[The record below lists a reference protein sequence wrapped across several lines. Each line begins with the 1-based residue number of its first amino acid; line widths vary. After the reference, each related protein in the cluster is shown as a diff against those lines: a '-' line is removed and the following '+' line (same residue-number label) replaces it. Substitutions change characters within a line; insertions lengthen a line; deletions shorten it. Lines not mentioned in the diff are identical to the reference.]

1 MRLGQMVI
9 DVSPLRTSRDFRFV
23 FAARVVSLL
32 GIGFTTVALPVQV
45 YDLTGS
51 SLQVALVNLVLGAAM
66 LVGTLV
72 GGVLSDRFDRR
83 SLILLGRGVAAVGF
97 AALTANALLP
107 SPQLWFVAVCAV
119 VNGLA
124 NGVSGTALMAATPA
138 LVGRDQLA
146 ASAALVAA
154 TTQLGAVVGPA
165 VGGLVIAGPGV
176 AANYGVTA
184 VGTLLTTVLILFLRP
199 LPPTSS
205 SGRRGSGSVAE
216 GWRFVRR
223 NPVIGG
229 LLLVD
234 VCAVVFAMPYALFPA
249 LATEHFHAGPA
260 AVGLLYAAPAVGAV
274 LGAVTSGWT
283 GRIAGSGRAL
293 VVAVLGW
300 GLAIT
305 GFGLSPTLPVALALL
320 AVAGFA
326 NIVSEILR
334 RALLQHHT
342 PGRLQ
347 GRVSSVWLAQTTV
360 GPSLGNVEAGLLA
373 RFVAPPTA
381 VVLGGLVCVAGVVLV
396 SALFPG
402 LRRASLR
409 GPSADEAEHD
419 AQPSA
424 AAAA

>member
-1 MRLGQMVI
+1 MRLGQMVVDI
-9 DVSPLRTSRDFRFV
+9 SPLRTSRDFRFV

-51 SLQVALVNLVLGAAM
+51 SLQVAMVNLVLGAAM
-66 LVGTLV
+66 LVGTLG

-83 SLILLGRGVAAVGF
+83 RLILLGRGVAAAGF
-97 AALTANALLP
+97 AGLTANALLP
-107 SPQLWFVAVCAV
+107 HPQLWLVAVCAV

-146 ASAALVAA
+146 ASAALVAS

-165 VGGLVIAGPGV
+165 LGGLVIAGPGV

-184 VGTLLTTVLILFLRP
+184 VGTLLTVLLVFFLRP
-199 LPPTSS
+199 LPPTAVP
-205 SGRRGSGSVAE
+205 GQRASGSVVE

-249 LATEHFHAGPA
+249 LASEHFHAGPA
-260 AVGLLYAAPAVGAV
+260 AVGLLYAAPAVGAL

-283 GRIAGSGRAL
+283 GRVAGSGRAL
-293 VVAVLGW
+293 VVAVLVW

-320 AVAGFA
+320 AVAGLA
-326 NIVSEILR
+326 NIISEILR

-347 GRVSSVWLAQTTV
+347 GRVSAVWLAQTTV
-360 GPSLGNVEAGLLA
+360 GPSVGNVEAGLLS
-373 RFVAPPTA
+373 RFVAAPTA
-381 VVLGGLVCVAGVVLV
+381 VVLGGLVCVAGVLLV
-396 SALFPG
+396 AAAFPA

-409 GPSADEAEHD
+409 GPSADETEGLAHQ
-419 AQPSA
+419 APVA
-424 AAAA
+424 A